1 MREIFLLGSDNY
13 FQQNISIIAK
23 NLSNESVNESK
34 DIQKEIEKFN
44 FSWLTTTKES
54 YFSYHTIP
62 FDNFSSSSPMSV
74 FFDLK
79 RKCFHNTAL
88 LLVIFW
94 QGCNIFASVLPRE
107 NLSAGFFAQ
116 VIAYKLWSHRTNAAL
131 IKENEFASSEDRKN
145 HSLLFYWKFRLIRN
159 FIFYFSLRF
168 LTRSE
173 SKMTK

>member
-1 MREIFLLGSDNY
+1 
-13 FQQNISIIAK
+13 
-23 NLSNESVNESK
+23 
-34 DIQKEIEKFN
+34 
-44 FSWLTTTKES
+44 
-54 YFSYHTIP
+54 
-62 FDNFSSSSPMSV
+62 MSV

-94 QGCNIFASVLPRE
+94 QGCNIFASVLPWE

-145 HSLLFYWKFRLIRN
+145 HSLLFIENLDWLGIKFFIFHWDFWLGQRARWKNREFWFLIDN
-159 FIFYFSLRF
+159 FICFYFLLRT
-168 LTRSE
+168 LMMVADLSE
-173 SKMTK
+173 SKREWWRSMLMNFPRESPAPTITELAPDRR

>member
-1 MREIFLLGSDNY
+1 MGSEKYSQNMREIFLLGSDNY

-23 NLSNESVNESK
+23 NLSNESVYESK

-116 VIAYKLWSHRTNAAL
+116 LIAYCGHIEKMQPWSKRTSLQA
-131 IKENEFASSEDRKN
+131 RKTGRILN
-145 HSLLFYWKFRLIRN
+145 IDWLGI
-159 FIFYFSLRF
+159 
-168 LTRSE
+168 
-173 SKMTK
+173 